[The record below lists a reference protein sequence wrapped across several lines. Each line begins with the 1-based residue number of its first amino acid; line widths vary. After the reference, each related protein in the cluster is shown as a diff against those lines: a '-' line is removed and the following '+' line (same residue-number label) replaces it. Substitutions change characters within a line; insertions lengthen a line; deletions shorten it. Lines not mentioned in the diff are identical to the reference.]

1 MDTIAL
7 QRLFYKSPL
16 LNVGKCL
23 INKFFYMEMLLPY
36 QIKNLIF
43 VYYKYIKTT
52 YL

>member
-23 INKFFYMEMLLPY
+23 INKFFLYGNV
-36 QIKNLIF
+36 IAISDK
-43 VYYKYIKTT
+43 KS
-52 YL
+52 YLCKL